1 MIRAVERRSD
11 GSVEI
16 VTEFAMGV
24 ETRRVRVPLG
34 SFEGKVDPG
43 GLRNTPVVV
52 LGDLGLEDTVRAGAS
67 RAGDASIAQVEFEHE
82 EFPGAGLLSASSIAD
97 VLVVLAHGPA
107 AAAALVVARALGGRP
122 LPVIALDDPASANA
136 MLRHCDVD
144 LDVAIPSVD
153 EPMRSMLRDAVERL
167 GLFSDHHV
175 VEVDP
180 RPALA
185 ERVGVGEDAPSVH
198 ELMAAATGVLAG
210 RLAAGNRRWR
220 GLGRQ

>member
-1 MIRAVERRSD
+1 VIHAVEYLGD
-11 GSVEI
+11 GSVDIVAEI
-16 VTEFAMGV
+16 AVGV
-24 ETRRVRVPLG
+24 ETRQVRVPLG
-34 SFEGKVDPG
+34 NFEGEIDPG

-52 LGDLGLEDTVRAGAS
+52 LGDRGLGDTVRAGAS
-67 RAGDASIAQVEFEHE
+67 RAGDASIAQVELEDE
-82 EFPGAGLLSASSIAD
+82 ELPGAGLLKGSSIAE
-97 VLVVLAHGPA
+97 VLVVVAHGPV

-185 ERVGVGEDAPSVH
+185 ERVGVGADAPSVH
-198 ELMAAATGVLAG
+198 ELTAAATGVLAG
-210 RLAAGNRRWR
+210 RLAAGNRLWR
-220 GLGRQ
+220 